1 MVFEEVKSPKSLNEI
16 LKAHKLTNEDLVSSS
31 TKQLTFKQVQKARA
45 GRWVTPNIQQ
55 KIVLALNSCLSDI
68 QYRTEDLFDFK
79 K

>member
-1 MVFEEVKSPKSLNEI
+1 MPLEKAKSPQFLDEI
-16 LKAHKLTNEDLVSSS
+16 LKSRRLTNEDLVSSS